1 MKQWT
6 GFLLLI
12 LLLIP
17 GVWTFAVDNTQA
29 ASCQLDL
36 SPAVTALQAAQ
47 QAIDKGDMDSA
58 LHTVGEARNM
68 LQLLEAQC
76 ADYAPKNAGNSR
88 TNPVPFGQPQHAKMG
103 KEFSGSIQLIDYI
116 DNAADYV
123 EQAYKRNV
131 PAPEGTR
138 YIVFRLK
145 YACEKPTSESCNFSS
160 IFFKAV
166 GDKGLV
172 YDYTSDSK
180 HDVHIVGVGD
190 RQEIFGGTEIEVDLA
205 FLVEAADNNFVLFTE
220 FNDPRVFFASK

>member
-1 MKQWT
+1 MKRQT
-6 GFLLLI
+6 VFLLLI
-12 LLLIP
+12 LLLVP
-17 GVWTFAVDNTQA
+17 GMWSLALDNTQGGN
-29 ASCQLDL
+29 CQLDL
-36 SPAVTALQAAQ
+36 SPAETALKTAQ
-47 QAIDKGDMDSA
+47 QAIDKGDTDSA
-58 LHTVGEARNM
+58 LRTVGEARNA
-68 LQLLEAQC
+68 LQLLEAKC

-88 TNPVPFGQPQHAKMG
+88 TNLVPFGQRQHAKMS
-103 KEFSGSIQLIDYI
+103 KEFSGSIQLTNYI

-123 EQAYKRNV
+123 QQVSKRNV

-138 YIVFRLK
+138 YIVFQLK

-180 HDVHIVGVGD
+180 HDVHILGVGD
-190 RQEIFGGTEIEVDLA
+190 RQELFGGTEIEVDLA
-205 FLVEAADNNFVLFTE
+205 FLVEAADSNFVLFTE